1 MDYALWMSLVF
12 SHVVMFVL
20 NTEQKT
26 LLPEKQTRNS
36 FTNLLIL
43 YSVVQVNESSNVEVL
58 PLISL
63 ECGVTTPAL
72 FVPPSHH

>member
-26 LLPEKQTRNS
+26 LLPEK
-36 FTNLLIL
+36 TNLKQFYKLVDL
-43 YSVVQVNESSNVEVL
+43 V
-58 PLISL
+58 
-63 ECGVTTPAL
+63 
-72 FVPPSHH
+72 